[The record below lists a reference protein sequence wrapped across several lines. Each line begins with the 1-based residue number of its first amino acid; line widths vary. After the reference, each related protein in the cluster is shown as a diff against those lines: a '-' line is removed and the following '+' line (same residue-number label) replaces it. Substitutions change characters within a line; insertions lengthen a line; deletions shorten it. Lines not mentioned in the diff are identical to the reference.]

1 MLDLGGVHLL
11 TLSVFVFVYFCIC
24 ICWLKLDVGGS
35 AGVRVLALMDTVPSV
50 KLETFGQW
58 GARVN
63 TAKYTNSCRTR
74 WNLPP
79 APFINCG
86 NIKTVKPY
94 PQSKHRKNCPN

>member
-1 MLDLGGVHLL
+1 MLDAGGVHLL
-11 TLSVFVFVYFCIC
+11 TLMDTGPSVFVYFCIC

-63 TAKYTNSCRTR
+63 TAKYTNLCRTR
-74 WNLPP
+74 LDLV
-79 APFINCG
+79 APIINCG
-86 NIKTVKPY
+86 NIK
-94 PQSKHRKNCPN
+94 SKQCGSESQ

>member
-11 TLSVFVFVYFCIC
+11 TLSVFVFVYLCIC

-58 GARVN
+58 GGRVN

-74 WNLPP
+74 WDL
-79 APFINCG
+79 AARLLLIAG
-86 NIKTVKPY
+86 I
-94 PQSKHRKNCPN
+94 SKR